1 MNFLFLC
8 TGNSCRSI
16 LSEALFN
23 HFAPIGFKAMSAGSQ
38 PTGKLNAG
46 AVAQL
51 QRKGISVDGYTS
63 KSWNEL
69 PLVPD
74 VVVTVCSNAAGET
87 CPAYLGKVVRTHWG
101 LDDPSLAEGT
111 PEQIAAAFEH
121 TYQIV
126 LARTRTLFALPL
138 ADLADD
144 PVAFKQ
150 ALDRVGQIAR

>member
-8 TGNSCRSI
+8 T
-16 LSEALFN
+16 
-23 HFAPIGFKAMSAGSQ
+23 GSQ

-51 QRKGISVDGYTS
+51 KRKGIAVEGYTS